1 MSEVMTI
8 GGYDIARRSGGA
20 RATDARQA
28 NDRIAEKAERLRFVS
43 RVPML
48 CECSDRECRTIVMVR
63 LEDYHAIRLDDDAF
77 LTAPGHASAE
87 SHLESET
94 PGYDVRHDDSQR
106 DDDKLRSA

>member
-1 MSEVMTI
+1 MTI
-8 GGYDIARRSGGA
+8 GRYEIARRSGGA

-48 CECSDRECRTIVMVR
+48 CECSDADCRTIVMVR
-63 LEDYHAIRLDDDAF
+63 LEDYHAIRRDGDAVI
-77 LTAPGHASAE
+77 TAPGHSAGE

-94 PGYDVRHDDSQR
+94 PGYDVRHDDSRR
-106 DDDKLRSA
+106 DDDELRSA